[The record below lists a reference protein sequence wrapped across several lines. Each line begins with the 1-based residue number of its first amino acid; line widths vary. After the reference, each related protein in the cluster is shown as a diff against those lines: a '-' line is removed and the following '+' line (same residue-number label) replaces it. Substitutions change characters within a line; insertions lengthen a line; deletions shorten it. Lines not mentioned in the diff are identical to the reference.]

1 VAKLKDDFGLTSSPD
16 EAGQD
21 QSVFLFIS
29 LYSLLLAFFILLYTY
44 ATYSKNKAEVVSGSV
59 KQSFQKGI
67 KSNTPDDNAPVALS
81 PFGEEMLLAPPYG
94 EIRRV
99 AKELLAIDDASIVE
113 KGDKLILRLPVALLF
128 VEGSAEVDDRKLF
141 LQNMADSVTTAPL
154 GLQLDIEF
162 KMPRLPNMKT
172 ADRLLVHRSG
182 AFARLLAQMG
192 IPENTIY
199 VGISE
204 GKSEMIEITFSPRN
218 VSKTKLEFLT
228 P

>member
-1 VAKLKDDFGLTSSPD
+1 MAKLKDDFGLTASPD
-16 EAGQD
+16 ETGQD

-44 ATYSKNKAEVVSGSV
+44 ATFSKNKAEVVSGSV
-59 KQSFQKGI
+59 KQSFQKGV

-81 PFGEEMLLAPPYG
+81 PFGKEMLLAPSYG

-99 AKELLAIDDASIVE
+99 AKELLAVDDAAITQD
-113 KGDKLILRLPVALLF
+113 GNKLILRLPVALLF
-128 VEGSAEVDDRKLF
+128 VEGSATVDDRKLF
-141 LQNMADSVTTAPL
+141 LQNMANSVTSAPQ

-162 KMPRLPNMKT
+162 KMPRLPDMRT

-182 AFARLLAQMG
+182 AFARLLVEMG

-204 GKSEMIEITFSPRN
+204 GKGEMLEITFSPRN
-218 VSKTKLEFLT
+218 VSKTTLEFLT